1 MTILI
6 RKFSA
11 FEIYKLASLKF
22 SLIFQWNFLNVFTKT
37 ELNKMNRIK
46 WNCLFSFIGENKCL
60 FYFNVCMQ
68 FGKEKKSLFCR
79 GFSCDPVNETVIC
92 RTLPPFD
99 KRDRQTSICPFRNW
113 TPGGRALEIA
123 TARNKRDN
131 SSCFSIINE
140 ITRSFCIQ
148 SVWSNVCS
156 LIYSN
161 SGLSLASQ
169 NCS

>member
-1 MTILI
+1 M
-6 RKFSA
+6 KF
-11 FEIYKLASLKF
+11 FWTYLLKQNYSF
-22 SLIFQWNFLNVFTKT
+22 
-37 ELNKMNRIK
+37 IK

-60 FYFNVCMQ
+60 FYFVLFCMQ
-68 FGKEKKSLFCR
+68 FGKERKSLFCR

-148 SVWSNVCS
+148 FVWSNVCS

>member
-1 MTILI
+1 M
-6 RKFSA
+6 KF
-11 FEIYKLASLKF
+11 FWTYLLKQNYSF
-22 SLIFQWNFLNVFTKT
+22 
-37 ELNKMNRIK
+37 IK

-60 FYFNVCMQ
+60 FYFVLFCMQ
-68 FGKEKKSLFCR
+68 FGKERKSLFCR

>member
-1 MTILI
+1 MRYINWCLLNF
-6 RKFSA
+6 RWF
-11 FEIYKLASLKF
+11 FNEIFWAHFLKHNYSF
-22 SLIFQWNFLNVFTKT
+22 
-37 ELNKMNRIK
+37 IK

-60 FYFNVCMQ
+60 FYFIVCMQ
-68 FGKEKKSLFCR
+68 FGKERKSLFCR

-123 TARNKRDN
+123 TTRNKRDN

-148 SVWSNVCS
+148 SV
-156 LIYSN
+156 
-161 SGLSLASQ
+161 
-169 NCS
+169 

>member
-1 MTILI
+1 M
-6 RKFSA
+6 KF
-11 FEIYKLASLKF
+11 FWTYLLKQNYSF
-22 SLIFQWNFLNVFTKT
+22 
-37 ELNKMNRIK
+37 IK
-46 WNCLFSFIGENKCL
+46 WNCLFSFIGKNKCL
-60 FYFNVCMQ
+60 FYFVLFCMQ
-68 FGKEKKSLFCR
+68 FGKERKSLFCR

-161 SGLSLASQ
+161 SGLYLASQ